1 MAKNKVLP
9 AVKLQNIS
17 RDTISSASLASN
29 KTTVFYFWSQTQMN
43 HYQNTLKRLKKLE
56 TNNPQFRF
64 IGICIQPFNT
74 MVDQVQEIMKINLEN
89 QFALIDFEKAS
100 ELWVLTLLNKAII
113 INEKGNIIEGFGN
126 FSDTTFETLLKEL

>member
-1 MAKNKVLP
+1 
-9 AVKLQNIS
+9 
-17 RDTISSASLASN
+17 
-29 KTTVFYFWSQTQMN
+29 MN

-113 INEKGNIIEGFGN
+113 INKKGNIIEGFGN
-126 FSDTTFETLLKEL
+126 FSDITFETLLKEL